1 MTFEQADYKYKTAM
15 SDKGLPYSH
24 PIKAESSEYPRFWVL
39 RDHYG
44 VVAFV
49 DSKTGKLLRR

>member
-1 MTFEQADYKYKTAM
+1 MTFEQADYKYKSTM

-24 PIKAESSEYPRFWVL
+24 PIKSESSEYPRFWVL
-39 RDHYG
+39 RDEYG

-49 DSKTGKLLRR
+49 DSKTGIILN